1 MNTFHPEDF
10 LILVVDDLNQ
20 NLQVIGEILEKQGY
34 ETTFATNGKQAL
46 TRIKSADPDLILLDL
61 MMPEM
66 NGLEVCQI
74 IKKDLQFKELPIVFL
89 TASDEKTNLIQA
101 FEFGAVD
108 YVTKPFHVP
117 ELLARVRNHLELKQT
132 RDQLKKVL
140 EQQKHLI
147 AKLEKLATTDPLT
160 GILNRRHFLNIAA
173 KELSRY
179 HRYNCGF
186 SLLMLDLDHFKR
198 INDTYG
204 HSMGDEVLKAMT
216 EAVLKSLRKADSF
229 GRFGGEEFAILLPET
244 NLETAREVAE
254 RIRQT
259 ITKLTIT
266 PPNQLVQITVSIGV
280 TTCKMKDES
289 LEVLLQRADKAL
301 YQAKN
306 LGRDRVVTHLET
318 DN

>member
-1 MNTFHPEDF
+1 MSTFHPEDF
-10 LILVVDDLNQ
+10 LVLVVDDLNQ

-34 ETTFATNGKQAL
+34 ETTFATNGEQAL
-46 TRIKSADPDLILLDL
+46 ARIKSADPDLILLDL

-160 GILNRRHFLNIAA
+160 GILNRRHFLNIAT

-204 HSMGDEVLKAMT
+204 HSIGDEVLKAMT